1 VFAATPLRDRLDLGI
16 VVLYAQ
22 AAIRFRLRPRGAG
35 AFAAN
40 RLVAEAQNDCGK
52 KMDTHRTKH
61 EIMIERQR
69 RILTVLMNLGR
80 EIRWLVSRDAR
91 VRGKGRTT
99 VGWIIGMA
107 SKHHPSDSRS
117 WDTYFIEYEFRIDGR
132 RHTREQKVKDHFGCR
147 RDMPIL
153 VHYLPEHFPP
163 KSAIAGKPV
172 ELTKREVAS
181 EEASHAILLAD
192 GERATAVVLGIKRQR
207 SNDGQTRFGIT
218 YEFADADG
226 TSWGNTS
233 WIDDLA
239 GLTAG
244 SQVSVL
250 FLPERP
256 EKNQPELV
264 VEDGT

>member
-117 WDTYFIEYEFRIDGR
+117 WDTYF
-132 RHTREQKVKDHFGCR
+132 TPASCW
-147 RDMPIL
+147 
-153 VHYLPEHFPP
+153 
-163 KSAIAGKPV
+163 SPV
-172 ELTKREVAS
+172 V
-181 EEASHAILLAD
+181 
-192 GERATAVVLGIKRQR
+192 
-207 SNDGQTRFGIT
+207 
-218 YEFADADG
+218 
-226 TSWGNTS
+226 
-233 WIDDLA
+233 
-239 GLTAG
+239 G
-244 SQVSVL
+244 SSVL
-250 FLPERP
+250 AAAVPSVPRFML
-256 EKNQPELV
+256 KASA
-264 VEDGT
+264 